1 MNELKTLIAA
11 AESLHAGHAPYLS
24 ATVVQVLGSAYRKP
38 GARMLATQERWLAG
52 SISAG
57 CLERDVLSRGLWR
70 LRDGA
75 PVLVRYDASEDALDE
90 WHGSGCQ
97 GVIDVL
103 LEPGASHAHE
113 AYAFAARCLAS
124 ETPGVIATVFAS
136 EHRDVAVGAKLFVT
150 REAVTGTLREPSL
163 RAALSSEARQLIASA
178 ATAAQVVS
186 REQLKV
192 LIEPVVLPP
201 HLFIFGGNH
210 DVAPLASMARALGWS
225 VSLWDGQARV
235 RVQEEYLTGSAE
247 RVVQRLNACARPIAV
262 VMTHDLQRDE
272 EVLSALLPSRAQY
285 IGVLGPRRRTEQ
297 LLARCNDRGV
307 EPRRGRVFGPAGLN
321 IGSESPAEIALSIIA
336 QAQSVLNGAEAGRTE
351 LPRASGY

>member
-11 AESLHAGHAPYLS
+11 AESLRSGHDPYLS

-38 GARMLATQERWLAG
+38 GARMLATQERWVAG

-70 LRDGA
+70 LRDGQ

-90 WHGSGCQ
+90 WQGSGCQ

-124 ETPGVIATVFAS
+124 EMPGVIATVFAS
-136 EHRDVAVGAKLFVT
+136 ERADVAVGAKLFVT

-163 RAALSSEARQLIASA
+163 RAALSHEARG
-178 ATAAQVVS
+178 ATGARVVS
-186 REQLKV
+186 RDGLKV
-192 LIEPVVLPP
+192 LIEPVALPP

-210 DVAPLASMARALGWS
+210 DVAPLTSMARALGWS
-225 VSLWDGQARV
+225 ISLWDGQARV
-235 RVQEEYLTGSAE
+235 RADYLAGSAE
-247 RVVQRLNACARPIAV
+247 QVVQRLNACARPIAV

-272 EVLSALLPSRAQY
+272 EVLSALVPSRAQY

-297 LLARCNDRGV
+297 LLARCAPRGQ
-307 EPRRGRVFGPAGLN
+307 EALRGRLYGPAGLN

-336 QAQSVLNGAEAGRTE
+336 QAQSVLNAAEAGRAE
-351 LPRASGY
+351 LLRASGY